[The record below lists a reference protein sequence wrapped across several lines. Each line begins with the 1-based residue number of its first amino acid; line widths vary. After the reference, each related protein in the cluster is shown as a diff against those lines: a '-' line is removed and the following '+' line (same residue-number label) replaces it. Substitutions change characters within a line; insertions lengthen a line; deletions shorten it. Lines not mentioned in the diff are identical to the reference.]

1 MQKQGSCSAQVRLA
15 AGLLG
20 ALAGRPHALRLLL
33 ASHSARLKRA
43 QTLLLKPQNAG
54 APISFPVAS
63 SSSQRPHQLL
73 DVPHQALTL

>member
-1 MQKQGSCSAQVRLA
+1 MQVRLA

-54 APISFPVAS
+54 ALCLVMVCTEVRLLPKTLSGPIAPPRSC
-63 SSSQRPHQLL
+63 
-73 DVPHQALTL
+73 

>member
-1 MQKQGSCSAQVRLA
+1 MCSSSSMRLRNGCSAQVRLA

-20 ALAGRPHALRLLL
+20 ALAGRSHALRLLL

-54 APISFPVAS
+54 APTRWPAMFRW
-63 SSSQRPHQLL
+63 SQ
-73 DVPHQALTL
+73 T

>member
-1 MQKQGSCSAQVRLA
+1 MHVQVRLA

-54 APISFPVAS
+54 APC
-63 SSSQRPHQLL
+63 LL
-73 DVPHQALTL
+73 MLICTEVRLLLPDTLSGRVMSL